1 MIQIDLS
8 NVWCNLSLPE
18 LLGVEQK
25 VNDAHTEIEET
36 AFQSFPAENAD
47 DELHRIWTL
56 AKDIRDMSDVVIV
69 VGGGCDSLGAR
80 GIMEL
85 LQGENRNRLLRRGK
99 PAVYFAGRSLSS
111 RSFEALGRLLEGKD
125 FSVILIEDGP
135 DAAEASIVGRAFR
148 WMLERKYGASGS
160 QMRVFAVCSED
171 SPLARAAESASWN
184 CIKAARTAPDG
195 FGVLSARGLLPL
207 CVAGVDVEKLLHG
220 AWEQKE
226 ALNLR
231 SYENPVWLYAAARC
245 CLADKGKHVEVLTCA
260 EPDISAL
267 SKWWQSMLLH
277 GQGKGSPL
285 FAAFDE
291 PSGGLTG
298 AVEWL
303 AGTAGAGFATVL
315 SFEGGAGFPVVPDPF
330 DIDGMNFLAGRK
342 TGQLG
347 QLLRLHN
354 TELLSE
360 HGVSVLNLE
369 CGEVN
374 EQNLGA
380 LVYFM
385 QMACA
390 ISEGIMGKDPVKTAI
405 AREYTEKMFAAF
417 GKPTDEN

>member
-25 VNDAHTEIEET
+25 VSDAHAEAED
-36 AFQSFPAENAD
+36 APFQSLPAESAGE
-47 DELHRIWTL
+47 ELRTIWTM
-56 AKDIRDMSDVVIV
+56 AKDIRDMSDVVVV
-69 VGGGCDSLGAR
+69 VGGGCDSLGTR

-99 PAVYFAGRSLSS
+99 PAVCFAGHSLSM
-111 RSFEALGRLLEGKD
+111 RSFEALGRMLEGKD
-125 FSVILIEDGP
+125 FSVILLDGGP
-135 DAAEASIVGRAFR
+135 NAAEANIVGRAFR
-148 WMLERKYGASGS
+148 WMLERKYGASGAK
-160 QMRVFAVCSED
+160 MRIFAVCGED
-171 SPLARAAESASWN
+171 SPLAQTADSAEWHCMKTAA
-184 CIKAARTAPDG
+184 CRDG

-207 CVAGVDVEKLLHG
+207 CAAGVDVEKLLHG
-220 AWEQKE
+220 AWAEKE

-245 CLADKGKHVEVLTCA
+245 CLAAKGKNVEVLTCA
-260 EPDISAL
+260 EPDFSAL

-277 GQGKGSPL
+277 GQGRTAPL

-291 PSGGLTG
+291 PAGGLTG
-298 AVEWL
+298 AMEWL
-303 AGTAGAGFATVL
+303 AGTAGAGFATAL
-315 SFEGGAGFPVVPDPF
+315 SFEGGAGFPVVPDPY
-330 DIDGMNFLAGRK
+330 DTDGLNFLAGRK

-347 QLLRLHN
+347 QLLRLGN
-354 TELLSE
+354 TELLTE
-360 HGVSVLNLE
+360 HGVSVVSLE

-374 EQNLGA
+374 EENVGA

-385 QMACA
+385 QLACA
-390 ISEGIMGKDPVKTAI
+390 ISEGIMGKDTGKTEI

-417 GKPTDEN
+417 GKLTDEN